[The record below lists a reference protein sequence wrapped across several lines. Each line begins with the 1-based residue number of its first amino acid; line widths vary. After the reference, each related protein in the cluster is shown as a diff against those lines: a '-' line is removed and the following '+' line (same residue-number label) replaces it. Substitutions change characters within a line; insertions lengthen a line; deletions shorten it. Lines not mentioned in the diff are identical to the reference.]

1 MPKSLLRMEYNYQVC
16 FPTGAVNAAKDG
28 ETVTLLKD
36 VDLGSGYVN
45 IAKKLTLDLNG
56 YTVTGSNTWVI
67 GVYSDVT
74 INDSSNGQGKIINS
88 STSSGTRIAVLA
100 QENSQDEKPAS

>member
-1 MPKSLLRMEYNYQVC
+1 MVPLPVTVSVPSFRIGLPAKALATLMLSLIHISL
-16 FPTGAVNAAKDG
+16 TGAVNAAKDG

-74 INDSSNGQGKIINS
+74 INDSSNGQGKICLLY
-88 STSSGTRIAVLA
+88 TSRCV
-100 QENSQDEKPAS
+100 

>member
-1 MPKSLLRMEYNYQVC
+1 MSEYLADDCVQNANGEVGKLEQVAVAEVVAADGSTTTKYASL
-16 FPTGAVNAAKDG
+16 TGAVNAAKDG

-67 GVYSDVT
+67 
-74 INDSSNGQGKIINS
+74 
-88 STSSGTRIAVLA
+88 
-100 QENSQDEKPAS
+100 

>member
-1 MPKSLLRMEYNYQVC
+1 M
-16 FPTGAVNAAKDG
+16 
-28 ETVTLLKD
+28 TLLKD

-56 YTVTGSNTWVI
+56 YTVTGSNTS
-67 GVYSDVT
+67 GHRRRMSDVT

-100 QENSQDEKPAS
+100 QEKSQDEKTCKLTIGGGQ